1 MKFSFWPRPTHP
13 YDRLLALAHHVEQTG
28 WHGLWL
34 ADHFMPNA
42 EDTSAPWPEAFTT
55 LSALAAAVPRLR
67 LGTLVAGNTYR
78 HPAVLTKMATTI
90 DHISGGRMVL
100 GIGAGWQENEHRKYG
115 IPFFSVAERLEKLEE
130 ACQVVKALTCANSAS
145 FSGKHYT
152 LDCAPLE
159 PKPIQ
164 SPLPLLVGGGGE
176 KVTLRITAQYA
187 DEWNVWGTLETAKRK
202 IEILDQHCLRLQ
214 RDPATLRRTIVAL
227 VFLTD
232 DHKFALK
239 MRQNTQAT
247 VAGSVSELQEI
258 FGAYADLGVDEF
270 IVPDFNLGSRPEEV
284 LSQLSED
291 VFPALSSYREP
302 SN

>member
-187 DEWNVWGTLETAKRK
+187 DEWNVWGTVETAKRK

-258 FGAYADLGVDEF
+258 FGAYAELGVDEF

-291 VFPALSSYREP
+291 VFPALSSHRES

>member
-258 FGAYADLGVDEF
+258 FGAYAELGVDEF

-291 VFPALSSYREP
+291 VFPALSSHRES

>member
-258 FGAYADLGVDEF
+258 FGAYAELGVDEF

-291 VFPALSSYREP
+291 VFPALSSHREP

>member
-187 DEWNVWGTLETAKRK
+187 DEWNVWGTVETAKRK

-258 FGAYADLGVDEF
+258 FGAYAELGVDEF

-291 VFPALSSYREP
+291 VFPALSSRRES

>member
-258 FGAYADLGVDEF
+258 FGAYAELGVDEF

>member
-258 FGAYADLGVDEF
+258 FGAYAELGVDEF

-291 VFPALSSYREP
+291 VFPALGSHREP

>member
-164 SPLPLLVGGGGE
+164 SPLPLLMGGGGE

-258 FGAYADLGVDEF
+258 FGAYAELGVDEF

>member
-42 EDTSAPWPEAFTT
+42 EDTSVPWPEAFTT

-130 ACQVVKALTCANSAS
+130 ACQVVKALTRANSAS

-258 FGAYADLGVDEF
+258 FGAYAELGVDEF

>member
-145 FSGKHYT
+145 LSGKHYT

-258 FGAYADLGVDEF
+258 FGAYAELGVDEF

-284 LSQLSED
+284 
-291 VFPALSSYREP
+291 
-302 SN
+302 